1 MDLTPE
7 QAAKA
12 KVLFEYEEA
21 KKALA
26 QRRDDIQI
34 WGKALIA
41 TGEALLNHPGTIV
54 LDGAAKTV
62 ASGECLVASG
72 EQKATGSGER
82 KHPDQIHNHHTEE
95 SPAALQHALP
105 QRRASGYPRHRIPRI
120 LPARHRTRKAEDAH
134 GVLVEQKPEA
144 RSQKSE

>member
-1 MDLTPE
+1 MELTPE

-82 KHPDQIHNHHTEE
+82 KHSDQIHNHHTEE
-95 SPAALQHALP
+95 APPHCNTRYLNADHLATLVTEFREFS
-105 QRRASGYPRHRIPRI
+105 QRVIELEKQKAHMGY
-120 LPARHRTRKAEDAH
+120 
-134 GVLVEQKPEA
+134 
-144 RSQKSE
+144 S

>member
-1 MDLTPE
+1 MELTPE
-7 QAAKA
+7 QASKA

-54 LDGAAKTV
+54 LDGATKAV
-62 ASGECLVASG
+62 ASGPSAGSGQAMGQVASG
-72 EQKATGSGER
+72 QKTSGEWQVVSGER
-82 KHPDQIHNHHTEE
+82 KHPDQTHNHHTEE
-95 SPAALQHALP
+95 APPHCNTRYLSADHLATLVTEFREFS
-105 QRRASGYPRHRIPRI
+105 QRVIELEKQKAHMGY
-120 LPARHRTRKAEDAH
+120 
-134 GVLVEQKPEA
+134 
-144 RSQKSE
+144 SN

>member
-1 MDLTPE
+1 MDLTLE

-26 QRRDDIQI
+26 QRRDDTQV

-41 TGEALLNHPGTIV
+41 TGEAPLNHPGTIV
-54 LDGAAKTV
+54 LDGPQS
-62 ASGECLVASG
+62 SGEWLVAGG
-72 EQKATGSGER
+72 EQKATGSPER

-95 SPAALQHALP
+95 APPHCNTRYLNADHLATLVTEFREFS
-105 QRRASGYPRHRIPRI
+105 QRVIELEKQKAHMGYCN
-120 LPARHRTRKAEDAH
+120 
-134 GVLVEQKPEA
+134 
-144 RSQKSE
+144 